1 MLDQRLQALDRLIA
15 ERKLQEAVAW
25 GEQLCRD
32 HADCLPAHLSLSEA
46 YRQQGRFQAAREH
59 AASAYD
65 LNPDDEF
72 ARAQYARTLIPFAD
86 HQQIM
91 LLLEKQRQHIK
102 PNEWA
107 DDMMAVAAASIDEWQ
122 LALLFYE
129 RLLKKQPR
137 LLNAL
142 YMRGVALSV
151 LGRRSE
157 AIAALRQLLDWY
169 PAYGRAWWSLA
180 DLDPDAVDEK
190 KVIDLLR
197 DNNLADA
204 EKVYLW
210 QVLGQLQQRKAAYP
224 DAFLSWEHA
233 NKIRRLMQPYHRDRW
248 EKLVSVLLDCA
259 QQFATA
265 GAGASAGRGSDAGGN
280 AAESPIF
287 IVGLPR
293 SGSTLVE
300 QMISNSG
307 AVQALGELRDIEV
320 LLQQALGI
328 DPLPLPFDVP
338 SLALLSV
345 TSGNFAE
352 RYINRARSRCPNGR
366 FSDKNPYNFLFLD
379 VILRAVKNARI
390 IHVYKHPL
398 DACLGAFKH
407 QFAASATWSYSLHDI
422 EHFYELYHR
431 VMCTWQRLYPGR
443 ICHVSYEAL
452 MQNLG
457 QESRRLFEFCD
468 LQWSD
473 QVLNLESS
481 SRAVLSASANQV
493 REGVHSRALFAHKN
507 FEMQLQPFR
516 QALLSKGLQP
526 DSIWPFEV
534 QHD

>member
-1 MLDQRLQALDRLIA
+1 MR
-15 ERKLQEAVAW
+15 
-25 GEQLCRD
+25 G
-32 HADCLPAHLSLSEA
+32 
-46 YRQQGRFQAAREH
+46 
-59 AASAYD
+59 
-65 LNPDDEF
+65 
-72 ARAQYARTLIPFAD
+72 QYARNLVPFAD

-91 LLLEKQRQHIK
+91 LLLEQQRQHVK

-107 DDMMAVAAASIDEWQ
+107 DDVMAVAAASIDEWQ
-122 LALLFYE
+122 LALFFYE
-129 RLLKKQPR
+129 RLLKNQPR

-142 YMRGVALSV
+142 YIRGLALSV

-157 AIAALRQLLDWY
+157 AIAALRLLLDGY
-169 PAYGRAWWSLA
+169 PENGRAWWSLA
-180 DLDPDAVDEK
+180 DLDHDAVDEK

-197 DNNLADA
+197 NNSLADT
-204 EKVYLW
+204 EKMYLW

-224 DAFLSWEHA
+224 DAFVSWGNA
-233 NKIRRLMQPYHRDRW
+233 NKIRILMQPYHRERW
-248 EKLVSVLLDCA
+248 EKLVSALLDYA

-265 GAGASAGRGSDAGGN
+265 GADASAGHSCDAGGN
-280 AAESPIF
+280 TAESPIF

-320 LLQQALGI
+320 LLQKALGV

-338 SLALLSV
+338 SLAMLSA
-345 TSGNFAE
+345 TSGSFAQS
-352 RYINRARSRCPNGR
+352 YINRARSRCPAGR
-366 FSDKNPYNFLFLD
+366 FSDKNPYNFLFID
-379 VILRAVKNARI
+379 IILRAFKNARI

-407 QFAASATWSYSLHDI
+407 QFAASATWSYSLPDI
-422 EHFYELYHR
+422 AHFYELYHR

-443 ICHVSYEAL
+443 ICHLSYETL
-452 MQNLG
+452 MQNTE
-457 QESRRLFEFCD
+457 QESRRLFAYCD
-468 LQWSD
+468 LQWSE
-473 QVLNLESS
+473 QVMNLKSS

-493 REGVHSRALFAHKN
+493 REGVHSRAVFAHKN
-507 FEMQLQPFR
+507 FEVQLQPFS

-526 DSIWPFEV
+526 DRIWPFEV

>member
-32 HADCLPAHLSLSEA
+32 HADCLPAQLSLSEA
-46 YRQQGRFQAAREH
+46 YRQQGRFQAAIEH
-59 AASAYD
+59 AASAHD

-91 LLLEKQRQHIK
+91 LLLEQQRQHVK
-102 PNEWA
+102 PNEWS

-129 RLLKKQPR
+129 RLLKNQPR

-157 AIAALRQLLDWY
+157 AIAAFRLLLDWY
-169 PAYGRAWWSLA
+169 PDYGRAWWSLA
-180 DLDPDAVDEK
+180 DLDPDTVDEK

-197 DNNLADA
+197 DTNLADA

-224 DAFLSWEHA
+224 DAFVSWENS
-233 NKIRRLMQPYHRDRW
+233 NKIRRLMQPYHGDRW
-248 EKLVSVLLDCA
+248 EKLVSSLLDYA
-259 QQFATA
+259 QQFATVSA
-265 GAGASAGRGSDAGGN
+265 DASSGHGSVAGGK
-280 AAESPIF
+280 ASESPIF

-338 SLALLSV
+338 SLELLSA
-345 TSGNFAE
+345 TSGSFAE
-352 RYINRARSRCPNGR
+352 RYINRARSRCAGGR

-379 VILRAVKNARI
+379 VILRAFKNARI

-407 QFAASATWSYSLHDI
+407 QFAAAAPWSYSLTDI
-422 EHFYELYHR
+422 AQFYELYHR

-452 MQNLG
+452 IQNLG

-473 QVLNLESS
+473 QVLNLKSS

-526 DSIWPFEV
+526 DHIWPFEV